1 MSLSKSIKEKL
12 SRLLQEEEMDLFLL
26 TLHYRN
32 DGDLNFF
39 PHEDR
44 KRVRKILDVLI
55 QDTQRH
61 SDLIKSILEIEAN

>member
-1 MSLSKSIKEKL
+1 M
-12 SRLLQEEEMDLFLL
+12 LQEEEMDLFLL

-44 KRVRKILDVLI
+44 KRVRKILGVLI

-61 SDLIKSILEIEAN
+61 SDLIKSILETEAN